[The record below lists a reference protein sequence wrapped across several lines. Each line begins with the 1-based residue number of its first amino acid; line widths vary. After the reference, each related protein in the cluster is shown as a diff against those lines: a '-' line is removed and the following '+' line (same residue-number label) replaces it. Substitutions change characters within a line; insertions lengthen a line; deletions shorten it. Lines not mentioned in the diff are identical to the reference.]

1 MKIGVSVNT
10 KVCRT
15 ELESYLRRVKRMGFD
30 CVDMQFFADT
40 ENGWFDGTA
49 AELESRCAEARRIA
63 ADCGLEISQTHG
75 PWRYPPQDDTPEDR
89 AERFDKFARSV
100 EGTAAM
106 GSPCMVIH
114 CIMPFGP
121 RHPAKPDDPDAARF
135 LELNRDFYTRL
146 LERAKACGVVLALEN
161 LPFTSLMLSSA
172 QEVVDFVREF
182 DTPYFRVCLDTGHA
196 AVLKTGAG
204 DAVRLIGKE
213 YLAAL
218 HVHDNDGKG
227 DLHWVPFAGV
237 TDWADF
243 SRALHEIGFD
253 GTVSLE
259 THVRS
264 MASHLPDALWDLYG
278 QALAQTA
285 RFLTEKPAD
294 TAPKA

>member
-10 KVCRT
+10 RVCRT
-15 ELESYLRRVKRMGFD
+15 ELETHLRRVKRMGFD
-30 CVDMQFFADT
+30 CADMQFFADT

-49 AELESRCAEARRIA
+49 AEFERRCAEVRRMT

-75 PWRYPPQDDTPEDR
+75 PWRYPPRDGTPEDR

-100 EGTAAM
+100 EGSAAL
-106 GSPCMVIH
+106 GAPCMAVH

-121 RHPAKPDDPDAARF
+121 ASPAKPGDPDAERF
-135 LELNRDFYTRL
+135 LELNRDFYARL
-146 LERAKACGVVLALEN
+146 LERAKACSVVLALEN

-182 DTPYFRVCLDTGHA
+182 DSPYFRVCLDTGHA
-196 AVLKTGAG
+196 AVLDTGAG
-204 DAVRLIGKE
+204 DAARQIGKE

-218 HVHDNDGKG
+218 HVHDNDGKA
-227 DLHWVPFAGV
+227 DRHWVPFTGV
-237 TDWADF
+237 VDWTDF

-259 THVRS
+259 THVRNLL
-264 MASHLPDALWDLYG
+264 ANVPEALWDLYG
-278 QALAQTA
+278 LALAQTA